1 MNNLKNPVNYFA
13 LTAKNTF
20 AFNYNN
26 FLMENAEKVYR
37 LKYKSMCSE
46 N

>member
-1 MNNLKNPVNYFA
+1 MNNFKKNPVNYFA
-13 LTAKNTF
+13 LIAKN

>member
-1 MNNLKNPVNYFA
+1 MNNFKKNPVI

>member
-1 MNNLKNPVNYFA
+1 MNNLKNLVNYFV
-13 LTAKNTF
+13 LIVKNIF
-20 AFNYNN
+20 VFNYNN
-26 FLMENAEKVYR
+26 FLMENVENVYR